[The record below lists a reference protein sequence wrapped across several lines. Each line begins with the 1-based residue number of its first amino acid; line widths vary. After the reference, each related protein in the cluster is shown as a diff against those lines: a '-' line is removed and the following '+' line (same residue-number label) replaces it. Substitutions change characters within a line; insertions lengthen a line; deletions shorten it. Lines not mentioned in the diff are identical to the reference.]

1 MHKKTA
7 SFGRCCFLYK
17 KKYGRMTV
25 GAWLNMEMEHTNPL
39 WMILMGG
46 GLMIGG
52 MLVRFFVGA
61 PHVMLLSLGVNEMVP
76 PSWLM
81 ALLWTVS
88 FLVVGCAA
96 GFAFGYRAPGC
107 EVDKYKGGM
116 LFVLLAVLELCWYP
130 TFFGAGLLFLSVLES
145 ILILI
150 LCTGVTL
157 CFYRV
162 SKFAG
167 MLLLLHELWLVYMLI
182 LNFAVF
188 FRA

>member
-1 MHKKTA
+1 M
-7 SFGRCCFLYK
+7 YK

-39 WMILMGG
+39 WMVLMGG

-52 MLVRFFVGA
+52 MLVRFFVGS
-61 PHVMLLSLGVNEMVP
+61 PYTTLMSLGVSDMVP

-96 GFAFGYRAPGC
+96 GFAFGYRSRGC

-130 TFFGAGLLFLSVLES
+130 TFFGAGLLFLSVLEC

-188 FRA
+188 FNA

>member
-1 MHKKTA
+1 M
-7 SFGRCCFLYK
+7 FK

-46 GLMIGG
+46 SLMVGG
-52 MLVRFFVGA
+52 ILVRFFVGS
-61 PHVMLLSLGVNEMVP
+61 PYTLLMSLGVTDMVP

-96 GFAFGYRAPGC
+96 GFAFGYRSRGC

-130 TFFGAGLLFLSVLES
+130 TFFGAAWLFLSVLES
-145 ILILI
+145 ILILC
-150 LCTGVTL
+150 LAVCVTV
-157 CFYRV
+157 CFSRV
-162 SKFAG
+162 TKLAG
-167 MLLLLHELWLVYMLI
+167 FLLVLHDIWLIYILI

>member
-1 MHKKTA
+1 M
-7 SFGRCCFLYK
+7 FK

-25 GAWLNMEMEHTNPL
+25 SAWLNMEMEHTNPL

-46 GLMIGG
+46 GLMLGG

-61 PHVMLLSLGVNEMVP
+61 PHGMLLSLGVNEMVP
-76 PSWLM
+76 PAWLM

-96 GFAFGYRAPGC
+96 GFAFGYRSRGC

-167 MLLLLHELWLVYMLI
+167 MLLLLHELWLIYMLI